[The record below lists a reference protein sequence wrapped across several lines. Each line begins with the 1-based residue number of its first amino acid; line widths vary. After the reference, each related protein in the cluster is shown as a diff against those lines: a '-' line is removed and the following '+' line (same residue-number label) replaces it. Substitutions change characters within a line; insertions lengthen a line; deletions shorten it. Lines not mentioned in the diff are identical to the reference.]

1 MLNKLRIAILV
12 GAALLTQ
19 SALAADQ
26 NRTISYLTS
35 WGLPHGARADLEN
48 TKVDTFLLSFGKW
61 DAEGNINS
69 SDKIIDIPPYNPW
82 SLDNNAYETWTT
94 LKLDHPEKKMMVA
107 FGGQNDE
114 IIWSYIT
121 SQVQREKLAN
131 SLVNLLKTDYPVYK
145 KGLKPEEMQGE
156 CLSKD
161 DKGTCQMNHNQKA
174 GTVQLDGIDF
184 DFEKAARLTPEENNN
199 LLKLSQRIRQ
209 LLGPNSKKMLSLT
222 TYHVGAD
229 PIECSTADS
238 KDCSYVNSDHSGEV
252 LPLLSKSKG
261 VFDFYNVMAYD
272 AGHNFK
278 YKVAMSNYAKALGDK
293 SKLILGTTI
302 NKQWAPGG
310 NFAESKEN
318 NLERAK
324 WQAQNQYGGFFVWT
338 LGSNTEQMNM
348 EHQVEYINDMRKA
361 AGDNS
366 TPAPDVDYTA
376 PTAPANLQASVSGK
390 DITLNWQP
398 STDNVGVTGYWI
410 YRDSRKTDATP
421 FTTWKDNAAIAG
433 VEYSY
438 HVVAH
443 DAAGN
448 RSQASETVNA
458 KIVQDEEE
466 DAVVHPHAPKGLT
479 VDSVT
484 KNALNLRWKP
494 VNNVTVTKYHVYR
507 NGVKTA
513 TTANSELRE
522 SGLTAGTTYR
532 YYVIAETAKGVQ
544 SAASATFTAKTS
556 DDTVVAPSESDW
568 KTGTAYKA
576 GTVVTYQGKKY
587 RCLQSHSSI
596 ETWNPVAAFSLWKAL

>member
-1 MLNKLRIAILV
+1 MLNKLRIALLV

-19 SALAADQ
+19 PALAADQ

-35 WGLPHGARADLEN
+35 WGLPLNAHTDLEN
-48 TKVDTFLLSFGKW
+48 TKVDTFLLSFGEW
-61 DAEGNINS
+61 DAAGNINS
-69 SDKIIDIPPYNPW
+69 SDHIISIPKYNEW
-82 SLDNNAYETWTT
+82 SLDRTAYETWTT
-94 LKLDHPEKKMMVA
+94 IKLDHPEKKMMVA
-107 FGGQNDE
+107 FGGETYERMWAYLD
-114 IIWSYIT
+114 SPAA
-121 SQVQREKLAN
+121 RENIAQGLVKL
-131 SLVNLLKTDYPVYK
+131 LDTGFPVYK
-145 KGLKPEEMQGE
+145 KNLKPEEMQGE
-156 CLSKD
+156 CSSSD
-161 DKGTCQMNHNQKA
+161 TPCNMTHYQKA
-174 GTVQLDGIDF
+174 GTVYLDGIDF
-184 DFEKAARLTPEENNN
+184 DFEKGARLTPQENNN
-199 LLKLSQRIRQ
+199 LLLLAQRIRQ
-209 LLGPNSKKMLSLT
+209 LIGANSTKLLSLT

-229 PIECSTADS
+229 PIECLNGSDS
-238 KDCSYVNSDHSGEV
+238 GNCSFIGSDHSGEV
-252 LPLLSKSKG
+252 LPLLTGSKG

-272 AGHNFK
+272 AGRDFK
-278 YKVAMSNYAKALGDK
+278 YAVAMNNYANAVGDK
-293 SKLILGTTI
+293 SKIVLGTTI
-302 NKQWAPGG
+302 NDQWAPG
-310 NFAESKEN
+310 NRFVETKEN
-318 NLERAK
+318 NVARAE
-324 WQAQNQYGGFFVWT
+324 WQAKNNYGGFFVWA
-338 LGSNTEQMNM
+338 LGSNNQQMNL
-348 EHQVEYINDMRKA
+348 EHQVEYINDMREA

-376 PTAPANLQASVSGK
+376 PTAPGNLQASVTGK
-390 DITLNWQP
+390 VITLNWQP

-421 FTTWKDNAAIAG
+421 FTTWKDNAAVAG
-433 VEYSY
+433 IEHSY

-458 KIVQDEEE
+458 KIVQDEE
-466 DAVVHPHAPKGLT
+466 DAVVHPHAPNGLA
-479 VDSVT
+479 VHSVT
-484 KNALNLRWKP
+484 KNSLNLSWKP

-587 RCLQSHSSI
+587 RCLQPHSAI
-596 ETWNPVAAFSLWKAL
+596 ESWNPVAAFSLWKAI